1 MNLVLARRSHI
12 STPTRTNLPQSLT
25 QAQRDYFGAH
35 TYQRADD
42 PSGAFVYTDWQAKT
56 AEALK
61 ASKPAVLVS
70 NRSRGGDSGRR
81 RMLIVLT
88 KCSPIPFERYSRLAT
103 VTSDAAIG
111 ALVGCRLRQGF

>member
-25 QAQRDYFGAH
+25 QAQRNYFGAH

-70 NRSRGGDSGRR
+70 NRKPRR
-81 RMLIVLT
+81 RQRAQAHVDCLNQML
-88 KCSPIPFERYSRLAT
+88 SYS
-103 VTSDAAIG
+103 
-111 ALVGCRLRQGF
+111 F